1 MEYNKKLH
9 EEIIKKSHIR
19 SMKYG
24 VERERVISKKIL
36 SGKDCVVNIRKNQ
49 SLIKAAVP
57 MMNTLQE
64 ILQGSG
70 FIIVLTDENGCILN
84 TIGDEDI
91 MIVARSMNMITG
103 AYMDEKS
110 IGTNAM
116 GVTIKE
122 DIPIQISAKEH
133 FVNAYHKWTCSAA
146 PIHDIRGNIIGSINL
161 TGAENKV
168 HPHTLGLAVA
178 AVRSIENQLKADEIN
193 KKLEEAYQYMN
204 TIIDSIPS
212 GIYTINSE
220 GVVKSINKYACKVL
234 GIKEENIINNSVENI
249 LPKWESI
256 LNKLKIGK
264 TIRDKETIVNG
275 CVNGRYNISA
285 IPIRMID
292 EVVGMVVVFKEIQN
306 VYKLINKYGGMSA
319 KYTFDDIIGKS
330 DEIKRVLEFSK
341 DIASSP
347 STILIQGE
355 SGTGKELLAQSIHN
369 YSNRS
374 KQSFI
379 AINCGAIPKSLI
391 ESELFGYEEGAF
403 TGSKNGGHSGK
414 FELANGGTLFLD
426 EIGEM
431 PLDMQV
437 KLLRVLQEGYVTRV
451 GGNKIIP
458 VDVRI
463 IAATNKNLEDEVKK
477 GTFRE
482 DLYYRLKVIP
492 IKLPS
497 LRERNGDLKILI
509 EHYLKLKAAKLKKD
523 IPNIDEKILREMML
537 YHWPGNIRELENYI
551 ENLVNLNGRT
561 TFKLNVHKENEKIML
576 NNEEKNDEVCS
587 IEKMEIKLIKKCLK
601 KHSGNISK
609 TAKILGVSR
618 NTLYLKMKKYE
629 ILI

>member
-1 MEYNKKLH
+1 MKYNKKIH

-24 VERERVISKKIL
+24 VERERVVSKKIL
-36 SGKDCVVNIRKNQ
+36 SGKDFVVNIRKNQ

-70 FIIVLTDENGCILN
+70 FIIVLTDEKGCILN

-178 AVRSIENQLKADEIN
+178 AVRSIQNQLKADEIN

-212 GIYTINSE
+212 GIYTINSD
-220 GVVKSINKYACKVL
+220 GIVKSINKYACKVL
-234 GIKEENIINNSVENI
+234 GIKEENIINNSVDNI

-256 LNKLKIGK
+256 LNKLKLGK

-319 KYTFDDIIGKS
+319 KYTFDDIIGES
-330 DEIKRVLEFSK
+330 DEIKRVVEFSK

-355 SGTGKELLAQSIHN
+355 SGTGKEVLAQSIHN
-369 YSNRS
+369 YSNRV

-509 EHYLKLKAAKLKKD
+509 EHYLKLKSAKLKKD
-523 IPNIDEKILREMML
+523 IPNMDEKIFREMMS

-551 ENLVNLNGRT
+551 ENLVNLNGKT
-561 TFKLNVHKENEKIML
+561 TFKLNVRKENDEIIFS
-576 NNEEKNDEVCS
+576 NEEKNEEVYS
-587 IEKMEIKLIKKCLK
+587 IKKMEIKLIKKCLK
-601 KHSGNISK
+601 KYSGNISK
-609 TAKILGVSR
+609 TAKILGISR